1 MAQRS
6 EKLEQAVL
14 DKIVKYQ
21 SDANQII
28 FELGQ
33 VSLQIR
39 ELELQLKKIN
49 EIKTTSEEKFDN
61 IGLQLENILSDLQ
74 TKQFKQVMMKILG
87 LIQNPYPNDSIK
99 LKGYEHY
106 NRVDSGEFRVIY
118 TIERDDLKIELVGK
132 RNDDEVYKKL
142 KNL

>member
-1 MAQRS
+1 MAQKI
-6 EKLEQAVL
+6 EKLEQSTL

-33 VSLQIR
+33 LSLQIR
-39 ELELQLKKIN
+39 EFESQLKKAN

-74 TKQFKQVMMKILG
+74 RK
-87 LIQNPYPNDSIK
+87 YPNGEINLEEGVIK
-99 LKGYEHY
+99 FE
-106 NRVDSGEFRVIY
+106 SAE
-118 TIERDDLKIELVGK
+118 
-132 RNDDEVYKKL
+132 
-142 KNL
+142 

>member
-1 MAQRS
+1 MAQKT

-74 TKQFKQVMMKILG
+74 RK
-87 LIQNPYPNDSIK
+87 YPNGEINLEEGVIK
-99 LKGYEHY
+99 FE
-106 NRVDSGEFRVIY
+106 SAE
-118 TIERDDLKIELVGK
+118 
-132 RNDDEVYKKL
+132 
-142 KNL
+142 

>member
-1 MAQRS
+1 MAQKN

-74 TKQFKQVMMKILG
+74 RK
-87 LIQNPYPNDSIK
+87 YPNGEINLEEGVIK
-99 LKGYEHY
+99 FE
-106 NRVDSGEFRVIY
+106 SAE
-118 TIERDDLKIELVGK
+118 
-132 RNDDEVYKKL
+132 
-142 KNL
+142 

>member
-1 MAQRS
+1 MAQKI
-6 EKLEQAVL
+6 EKLEQSTL

-21 SDANQII
+21 SDANQLI

-74 TKQFKQVMMKILG
+74 RK
-87 LIQNPYPNDSIK
+87 YPNGEINLEEGVIK
-99 LKGYEHY
+99 FE
-106 NRVDSGEFRVIY
+106 SAE
-118 TIERDDLKIELVGK
+118 
-132 RNDDEVYKKL
+132 
-142 KNL
+142 

>member
-1 MAQRS
+1 MVQRS
-6 EKLEQAVL
+6 EKLEQGVL

-74 TKQFKQVMMKILG
+74 RK
-87 LIQNPYPNDSIK
+87 YPNGEINLEEGVIK
-99 LKGYEHY
+99 FE
-106 NRVDSGEFRVIY
+106 SAE
-118 TIERDDLKIELVGK
+118 
-132 RNDDEVYKKL
+132 
-142 KNL
+142 

>member
-74 TKQFKQVMMKILG
+74 RK
-87 LIQNPYPNDSIK
+87 YPNGEINLEEGVIK
-99 LKGYEHY
+99 FE
-106 NRVDSGEFRVIY
+106 SAE
-118 TIERDDLKIELVGK
+118 
-132 RNDDEVYKKL
+132 
-142 KNL
+142 

>member
-1 MAQRS
+1 MAQKT

-49 EIKTTSEEKFDN
+49 EIKTASEEKFDN

-74 TKQFKQVMMKILG
+74 RK
-87 LIQNPYPNDSIK
+87 YPNGEINLEEGVIK
-99 LKGYEHY
+99 FE
-106 NRVDSGEFRVIY
+106 SAE
-118 TIERDDLKIELVGK
+118 
-132 RNDDEVYKKL
+132 
-142 KNL
+142 

>member
-1 MAQRS
+1 MAQKT
-6 EKLEQAVL
+6 EKLEQGTL

-49 EIKTTSEEKFDN
+49 EIKTASEEKFDN

-74 TKQFKQVMMKILG
+74 RK
-87 LIQNPYPNDSIK
+87 YPNGEINLEEGVIK
-99 LKGYEHY
+99 FE
-106 NRVDSGEFRVIY
+106 SAE
-118 TIERDDLKIELVGK
+118 
-132 RNDDEVYKKL
+132 
-142 KNL
+142 

>member
-1 MAQRS
+1 MAQKT
-6 EKLEQAVL
+6 EKLEQGVL

-74 TKQFKQVMMKILG
+74 RK
-87 LIQNPYPNDSIK
+87 YPNGEINLEEGVIK
-99 LKGYEHY
+99 FE
-106 NRVDSGEFRVIY
+106 SAE
-118 TIERDDLKIELVGK
+118 
-132 RNDDEVYKKL
+132 
-142 KNL
+142 

>member
-1 MAQRS
+1 MAQKT

-74 TKQFKQVMMKILG
+74 RK
-87 LIQNPYPNDSIK
+87 YPTGEINLEEGVIK
-99 LKGYEHY
+99 FE
-106 NRVDSGEFRVIY
+106 SAE
-118 TIERDDLKIELVGK
+118 
-132 RNDDEVYKKL
+132 
-142 KNL
+142 

>member
-6 EKLEQAVL
+6 EKLEQGVL

-74 TKQFKQVMMKILG
+74 RK
-87 LIQNPYPNDSIK
+87 YPNGEINLEEGVIK
-99 LKGYEHY
+99 FE
-106 NRVDSGEFRVIY
+106 SAE
-118 TIERDDLKIELVGK
+118 
-132 RNDDEVYKKL
+132 
-142 KNL
+142 

>member
-1 MAQRS
+1 MAQKT
-6 EKLEQAVL
+6 EKLEQGVL

-33 VSLQIR
+33 ASLQIR

-49 EIKTTSEEKFDN
+49 EIKTASEEKFDN

-74 TKQFKQVMMKILG
+74 RK
-87 LIQNPYPNDSIK
+87 YPNGEINLEEGVIK
-99 LKGYEHY
+99 FE
-106 NRVDSGEFRVIY
+106 SAE
-118 TIERDDLKIELVGK
+118 
-132 RNDDEVYKKL
+132 
-142 KNL
+142 

>member
-1 MAQRS
+1 MAQKI
-6 EKLEQAVL
+6 EKLEQVVL

-74 TKQFKQVMMKILG
+74 KK
-87 LIQNPYPNDSIK
+87 YPNGEINLEEGVIK
-99 LKGYEHY
+99 VE
-106 NRVDSGEFRVIY
+106 SAE
-118 TIERDDLKIELVGK
+118 
-132 RNDDEVYKKL
+132 
-142 KNL
+142 

>member
-1 MAQRS
+1 MAQKT
-6 EKLEQAVL
+6 EKLEQGTL

-61 IGLQLENILSDLQ
+61 IGHQLENILSDLQ
-74 TKQFKQVMMKILG
+74 RK
-87 LIQNPYPNDSIK
+87 YPNGEINLEEWVIK
-99 LKGYEHY
+99 FE
-106 NRVDSGEFRVIY
+106 SAE
-118 TIERDDLKIELVGK
+118 
-132 RNDDEVYKKL
+132 
-142 KNL
+142 

>member
-1 MAQRS
+1 MAQKN

-49 EIKTTSEEKFDN
+49 EIKTASEEKFDN

-74 TKQFKQVMMKILG
+74 RK
-87 LIQNPYPNDSIK
+87 YPNGEINLEEGVIK
-99 LKGYEHY
+99 FE
-106 NRVDSGEFRVIY
+106 SAE
-118 TIERDDLKIELVGK
+118 
-132 RNDDEVYKKL
+132 
-142 KNL
+142 